1 MDSVEGGFFYFLM
14 GGILA
19 PEALARA
26 PKERACGGSSCLP
39 SQKILQI
46 WVLSSTIS
54 CILTS
59 FLRWVAFSS
68 TFIRLI
74 KSCKT
79 SYQL

>member
-1 MDSVEGGFFYFLM
+1 MDSVEGGFFYVL

-19 PEALARA
+19 PEALARV
-26 PKERACGGSSCLP
+26 PKERASGESSCLP

-46 WVLSSTIS
+46 WFLSSAIS

-59 FLRWVAFSS
+59 FLRWGAFSS
-68 TFIRLI
+68 TLNKLI
-74 KSCKT
+74 KSGKT